1 MFMYNPRLLEA
12 IGARQ
17 VVTVLWAW
25 RLPSG
30 PARLRQAMRRA
41 QAELYRQARML
52 NAVPLGPATFRV
64 AHRAVFDTHA
74 GPALIAEV
82 RAAKLPEQ
90 PNGEGTTVPA
100 SRTAAMP
107 DCGQRCVRGEAR

>member
-1 MFMYNPRLLEA
+1 MEA
-12 IGARQ
+12 IGARR

-25 RLPSG
+25 PLPSG

-52 NAVPLGPATFRV
+52 NAVPLGPAAFRV
-64 AHRAVFDTHA
+64 ARRAVFDTHA
-74 GPALIAEV
+74 GPALVAEV

-90 PNGEGTTVPA
+90 SNGEGTTVSA
-100 SRTAAMP
+100 SCTVAVIDCDYRPGAGETA
-107 DCGQRCVRGEAR
+107 

>member
-1 MFMYNPRLLEA
+1 MYNPRLLEA

-25 RLPSG
+25 PLPSG
-30 PARLRQAMRRA
+30 PARLRLSMRRA

-64 AHRAVFDTHA
+64 ARRAVFDTHA
-74 GPALIAEV
+74 GPALVAEV

-90 PNGEGTTVPA
+90 PNGEGTRVSA
-100 SRTAAMP
+100 RCTAAVV
-107 DCGQRCVRGEAR
+107 DCGLRCVRGEAR